1 MLTVTTNSSARTGPH
16 SRVLPQWGNGQMGE
30 WAKGLRGWRG
40 AQPPKIFAQSTPW
53 IRSKSVGCT
62 ARLFGQNLC
71 LATVP
76 TGVTVPSEDV
86 MGLCGSLV
94 PHRIWRQSCG

>member
-30 WAKGLRGWRG
+30 GAKGLRGWRG

-53 IRSKSVGCT
+53 IRSKGCV
-62 ARLFGQNLC
+62 RLISSRGVCDSLC
-71 LATVP
+71 SP
-76 TGVTVPSEDV
+76 RGVFD
-86 MGLCGSLV
+86 
-94 PHRIWRQSCG
+94 